1 MSAPIAIAVEGK
13 EDEDMGR
20 IRLGILP
27 NASADSLTGF
37 VQNSVVG
44 GSRIRTDDWPGYH
57 RLTPTGYH
65 HVVVN
70 NYELKLAHVVASL
83 LKRWLLGTHQ
93 GAVSPE
99 HLAYYLDEYTF
110 RFNRR
115 TSTHRGKLFMRL
127 LESAVQIDPVPQ
139 TQIVQHAR
147 GRKPKGYNI

>member
-1 MSAPIAIAVEGK
+1 LVRYCMSAPIAIAVEGK

-37 VQNSVVG
+37 VQDSVVG

-70 NYELKLAHVVASL
+70 K
-83 LKRWLLGTHQ
+83 
-93 GAVSPE
+93 
-99 HLAYYLDEYTF
+99 
-110 RFNRR
+110 RR

-127 LESAVQIDPVPQ
+127 LENAVQIDPVPQ